1 MVRVETRLLQ
11 RNMLY
16 NGEVILKYKIEYP
29 FIYGFEE
36 FNLYNYNKAIKL
48 QKEAETELF
57 NNAKDTYEENKKNG
71 YPLMVF
77 EIVSSY
83 KVTYNNYD
91 FVSLYIDDYIFTG
104 GAHGTTNRTSQTW
117 NINKRSMV
125 MLKDFYIK
133 EPNYVSYIIK
143 EINDQIKQNID
154 NGNNYYFDD
163 YCCLTSANFR
173 VENFYINN
181 NGKITIYYQ
190 QYDIAPYSSGILVF
204 YI

>member
-1 MVRVETRLLQ
+1 MVKVETRLLQ

-16 NGEVILKYKIEYP
+16 NGEIILKYKIEYP

-77 EIVSSY
+77 EIVSGY

-91 FVSLYIDDYIFTG
+91 FVSLYIDDYIFSG

-117 NINKRSMV
+117 NINKRLMV

>member
-16 NGEVILKYKIEYP
+16 NGEVILRYKIEYP

-104 GAHGTTNRTSQTW
+104 GAHGNTNRTSQTW

-133 EPNYVSYIIK
+133 EQNYVPYIIK
-143 EINDQIKQNID
+143 EINNQIKQNID

-163 YCCLTSANFR
+163 YCCLTSAYFR

-181 NGKITIYYQ
+181 SGKITIYYQ